1 MLLIDRV
8 SALATA
14 VGVKIKQVEA
24 NSGGGSS
31 AIIAEIVLDFGDI
44 GSKYKLFTI
53 SDSNLTSGKKITNI
67 VYKPT
72 SNKLVNIVKESI
84 DDDEFDSID
93 FSIRN
98 SSVGS
103 FQILAK
109 SNGIINNYKTIQ
121 YTIQ

>member
-98 SSVGS
+98 LSVGN

>member
-1 MLLIDRV
+1 MELQERLSDF
-8 SALATA
+8 ATA
-14 VGVKIKQVEA
+14 VGAKIKEVEA

-53 SDSNLTSGKKITNI
+53 SDSNLTSGKKVTNI
-67 VYKPT
+67 IYKPT

>member
-1 MLLIDRV
+1 MELQERLSDF
-8 SALATA
+8 ATA
-14 VGVKIKQVEA
+14 VGAKIKEVEA

-53 SDSNLTSGKKITNI
+53 SDSNLTSGKKVTNI

-98 SSVGS
+98 LSVGN

>member
-53 SDSNLTSGKKITNI
+53 SDSNLTSGKKVTNI

-98 SSVGS
+98 LSVGN